1 MSSINPPSLPNDSLP
16 SLRLPYGTST
26 PLNHQQQDSSDE
38 EFKIPPPKSR
48 LKPGFQN
55 LKKSFLEPQELFD
68 TVITLK
74 PLYCTISSG
83 EKNNVFFTLKND
95 CNITNQQKKG
105 KADYTD
111 DCGAW
116 DTSRKPQ
123 PLAEDVVIL
132 KRSYTTLKCDATYK
146 RRISWFENLPIK
158 YKEKS
163 QIAVVEYLGCLPNSY
178 SIHGN
183 TWKTEAAYKKT
194 TPAVKEAIENGL
206 THGAKPFNLYSDQLL
221 NNSHQ
226 CPRNLKQVY
235 NIKQKVQ
242 REARKEAGKE
252 DGHRQNSADHIQAV
266 MKMFGQNPYIQ
277 DIVHIPGKPPGF
289 ILYTEQQMKDVADF
303 CTLSQGL
310 QNVLGIDRTFNLG
323 ECYVTVTVYKHPK
336 LLRTVS
342 LESPIMLGPDRL
354 DTLALLGAELA
365 INDLIVGSDEEKA
378 LTKAIQRCFS
388 DVSLILCTRHLEEN
402 AKRQLQNKVGAS
414 HKVKMDII
422 KDIFGKHGLVCA
434 EDSFTFDDS
443 SEAIIDKCEELVP
456 QFLPYLCERLLP
468 IIRTYVFQPR
478 KKHKQV
484 PQHWTNNNCKTMNFI
499 LKTAV
504 NWKPEKLPDLVDKL
518 HWIVKTQYADMCRAL
533 RGEGNFQ
540 LAPAFSKF
548 KITISAW
555 NNKTEDEKEAYF
567 TKFLNAKIK
576 DDKNYITSTDGQ
588 LSIPK
593 PQRLAKKPGQK
604 TRATRTRTTK
614 TFFFFFLGVCWG
626 RVGCVSQ
633 PLVPQRPPVCT
644 ANVSR
649 SDVNTTTVPVSGPNQ
664 RSLYRLALCSL
675 LDLDLD

>member
-16 SLRLPYGTST
+16 SVRLPYGTST

-38 EFKIPPPKSR
+38 EFKIPPPKPR

-68 TVITLK
+68 TVNTLK
-74 PLYCTISSG
+74 PLYCTIPSG

-95 CNITNQQKKG
+95 WNIKNRQKKG

-111 DCGAW
+111 DC
-116 DTSRKPQ
+116 
-123 PLAEDVVIL
+123 
-132 KRSYTTLKCDATYK
+132 
-146 RRISWFENLPIK
+146 
-158 YKEKS
+158 
-163 QIAVVEYLGCLPNSY
+163 VVEYLGCLPNSY

-183 TWKTEAAYKKT
+183 TRKTEAAYKKT

-206 THGAKPFNLYSDQLL
+206 THGTKPFNLYSDQLL
-221 NNSHQ
+221 NNSDH

-242 REARKEAGKE
+242 REARKVAGEE

-323 ECYVTVTVYKHPK
+323 ECYVT
-336 LLRTVS
+336 
-342 LESPIMLGPDRL
+342 GRL
-354 DTLALLGAELA
+354 DTLALSGAELA
-365 INDLIVGSDEEKA
+365 ISDLIVGSDEEKA

-402 AKRQLQNKVGAS
+402 AKRQLQNK
-414 HKVKMDII
+414 
-422 KDIFGKHGLVCA
+422 F
-434 EDSFTFDDS
+434 
-443 SEAIIDKCEELVP
+443 
-456 QFLPYLCERLLP
+456 
-468 IIRTYVFQPR
+468 
-478 KKHKQV
+478 
-484 PQHWTNNNCKTMNFI
+484 
-499 LKTAV
+499 
-504 NWKPEKLPDLVDKL
+504 
-518 HWIVKTQYADMCRAL
+518 ADMRRAL
-533 RGEGNFQ
+533 RGESNFQ

-555 NNKTEDEKEAYF
+555 NNKTEDEKEACF

-576 DDKNYITSTDGQ
+576 DDNNYITSTDGQ

-604 TRATRTRTTK
+604 TRATRTRTTI
-614 TFFFFFLGVCWG
+614 
-626 RVGCVSQ
+626 
-633 PLVPQRPPVCT
+633 
-644 ANVSR
+644 
-649 SDVNTTTVPVSGPNQ
+649 
-664 RSLYRLALCSL
+664 
-675 LDLDLD
+675 

>member
-1 MSSINPPSLPNDSLP
+1 MTLP
-16 SLRLPYGTST
+16 SVRLPYGTST

-38 EFKIPPPKSR
+38 EFKIPPPKPR

-68 TVITLK
+68 TVNTLK
-74 PLYCTISSG
+74 PLYCTIPSG

-95 CNITNQQKKG
+95 WNIKNRQKKG

-116 DTSRKPQ
+116 ESKTQSTKKTEFLLGHNGLEFVVKKNDVWCKRRGNSQPLEPQ

-132 KRSYTTLKCDATYK
+132 KRSYATLKRDSTYK

-183 TWKTEAAYKKT
+183 TRKTEAAYKK

-221 NNSHQ
+221 NNSDH

-242 REARKEAGKE
+242 REARKVAGEE

-323 ECYVTVTVYKHPK
+323 ECYVT
-336 LLRTVS
+336 
-342 LESPIMLGPDRL
+342 GRL
-354 DTLALLGAELA
+354 DTLALSGAELA
-365 INDLIVGSDEEKA
+365 ISDLIVGSDEEKA

-388 DVSLILCTRHLEEN
+388 DVSLILCT
-402 AKRQLQNKVGAS
+402 
-414 HKVKMDII
+414 
-422 KDIFGKHGLVCA
+422 
-434 EDSFTFDDS
+434 
-443 SEAIIDKCEELVP
+443 P
-456 QFLPYLCERLLP
+456 
-468 IIRTYVFQPR
+468 
-478 KKHKQV
+478 
-484 PQHWTNNNCKTMNFI
+484 
-499 LKTAV
+499 V

-518 HWIVKTQYADMCRAL
+518 HRIVKTQYADMRRAL

-555 NNKTEDEKEAYF
+555 NNKTEDEKEACF

-576 DDKNYITSTDGQ
+576 DDNNYITSTDGQ

-604 TRATRTRTTK
+604 TRATRTRTTSIK
-614 TFFFFFLGVCWG
+614 
-626 RVGCVSQ
+626 
-633 PLVPQRPPVCT
+633 
-644 ANVSR
+644 
-649 SDVNTTTVPVSGPNQ
+649 
-664 RSLYRLALCSL
+664 
-675 LDLDLD
+675 

>member
-1 MSSINPPSLPNDSLP
+1 M
-16 SLRLPYGTST
+16 
-26 PLNHQQQDSSDE
+26 E
-38 EFKIPPPKSR
+38 
-48 LKPGFQN
+48 
-55 LKKSFLEPQELFD
+55 
-68 TVITLK
+68 
-74 PLYCTISSG
+74 
-83 EKNNVFFTLKND
+83 
-95 CNITNQQKKG
+95 
-105 KADYTD
+105 
-111 DCGAW
+111 
-116 DTSRKPQ
+116 PQ

-132 KRSYTTLKCDATYK
+132 KRSYATLKRDSTYK

-183 TWKTEAAYKKT
+183 TRKTEAAYKKT

-221 NNSHQ
+221 NNSDQ

-342 LESPIMLGPDRL
+342 LESPIMLGPVYLHWDGSYQTYHRFFSHLQGRL
-354 DTLALLGAELA
+354 DTLALSGAELA
-365 INDLIVGSDEEKA
+365 ISDLIVGSDEEKA

-456 QFLPYLCERLLP
+456 QFLPYLRERLLP

-484 PQHWTNNNCKTMNFI
+484 PQHWTNNNCETMNFI

-504 NWKPEKLPDLVDKL
+504 NWKPQKLPDLVDKL
-518 HWIVKTQYADMCRAL
+518 HRIVKTQYADMRRAL

-604 TRATRTRTTK
+604 TRATRTRTTSIK
-614 TFFFFFLGVCWG
+614 
-626 RVGCVSQ
+626 
-633 PLVPQRPPVCT
+633 
-644 ANVSR
+644 
-649 SDVNTTTVPVSGPNQ
+649 
-664 RSLYRLALCSL
+664 
-675 LDLDLD
+675 